1 VASHWGAGMN
11 EAAEYYRI
19 GGPVWHRRFSHATNN
34 LGYQTNWRFG
44 FPQAYSVSQL
54 RFYGWGSLG
63 DLTSVSNAGFWRP
76 RTEEFFHGAAAR
88 NPIPFIHLASDQ
100 VTDGTLLRSE
110 TCVIG
115 CGIDGRLW
123 CYGGIVAVGRTVEV
137 NETISPGDSNA
148 LGLGRYSSF
157 DQPKTAFS
165 SRAMR
170 NIATLVLGDDNDL
183 EAVQFIKTQVFSRKN
198 SPSVGMSSSA
208 LSADGDIW
216 MAGIASPWADA
227 DKFPLD
233 TSVQLPFFRRVPV
246 TTYIDRNAELTTEDQ
261 PLRFVNY
268 WHRET
273 MLALTDDNRLFM
285 TGTRSVVGSNT
296 WQEVAGFVDTATV
309 VDGGSGYTSNPSI
322 VVDAPSSP
330 NGVRALV
337 QATVSGGVVTGLRII
352 EPGSGYG
359 DTTPNVTISGGGG
372 GTGLQVQVTV
382 HSGQWSWA
390 STSSTTSHCAA
401 IDTAGRLFTWG
412 SIAINNT
419 FAPQSDGGLGT
430 PPVGFNTGSNWK
442 MPVLAFNNTGKQ
454 FARVEVGQRIA
465 SSDNDSLFGV
475 AISIDGEVCYWGS
488 EFVHPTADATN
499 RWHPR
504 LLSLDTP
511 IGEKTFIDAS
521 VGLDH
526 VVLLDSDGIAYTYGF
541 GHRAGRL
548 GRSSTTTTRIASVDQ
563 GNARFSRVFAGGNNT
578 LALRTEELDS
588 RGNRL
593 NPLPYAGPP
602 T

>member
-1 VASHWGAGMN
+1 MN

-19 GGPVWHRRFSHATNN
+19 GGPVWSRRFSHATNN

-44 FPQAYSVSQL
+44 FPQAYPVSQL

-63 DLTSVSNAGFWRP
+63 QLTSVSGAGFWRP
-76 RTEEFFHGAAAR
+76 VTEEFFHGAAAR
-88 NPIPFIHLASDQ
+88 NPIPFTHLASDQ
-100 VTDGTLLRSE
+100 VTDGALLRTE
-110 TCVIG
+110 TCIIG
-115 CGIDGRLW
+115 CDIEGRLW
-123 CYGGIVAVGRTVEV
+123 CHGGVVAVGRSVAV

-148 LGLGRYSSF
+148 LGLGRYNSF
-157 DQPKTAFS
+157 DALAFKTAFS

-183 EAVQFIKTQVFSRKN
+183 EAVRFIKTQVFSRKTF
-198 SPSVGMSSSA
+198 PSTGMSSSA

-233 TSVQLPFFRRVPV
+233 TDAQLPFFRRLPV
-246 TTYIDRNAELTTEDQ
+246 TTYIDSTAEPKTENQ

-296 WQEVAGFVDTATV
+296 WQEVAGFVDTATLIN
-309 VDGGSGYTSNPSI
+309 GGSGYTTTPG
-322 VVDAPSSP
+322 VTVDPPASP
-330 NGVRALV
+330 NGVTAIV
-337 QATVSGGVVTGLRII
+337 FATASNGEVTGLRII
-352 EPGSGYG
+352 NPGSGYG
-359 DTTPNVTISGGGG
+359 NTTPNITISGGGG
-372 GTGLQVQVTV
+372 SGAQAQVTV
-382 HSGQWSWA
+382 HSGQWFWA

-412 SIAINNT
+412 AIAINNT
-419 FAPQSDGGLGT
+419 FA

-442 MPVLAFNNTGKQ
+442 MPVLAFNDTGKQ
-454 FARVEVGQRIA
+454 FAKVEVGQRIA
-465 SSDNDSLFGV
+465 PSANESLFGV
-475 AISIDGEVCYWGS
+475 AITIDGEVCYWGS
-488 EFVHPTADATN
+488 GDVHPIDGTS

-504 LLSLDTP
+504 LLSLDSL
-511 IGEKTFIDAS
+511 IGAKTFIDAS
-521 VGLDH
+521 IGLDH
-526 VVLLDSDGIAYTYGF
+526 VALLDSDGIAYTYGNTY
-541 GHRAGRL
+541 RSARL
-548 GRSSTTTTRIASVDQ
+548 GRETVGSFFSAVRIGAVDQ

-578 LALRTEELDS
+578 LALRIEELDS

-602 T
+602 V